1 MKTGAEMQETNV
13 ISIEQMKD
21 AIRRSGYLLEQR
33 VEPILF
39 KEGYYVE
46 TNPVF
51 PDPDREK
58 AREIDISALSARC
71 LYRKEYG
78 FIFPTLICECENNA
92 LPIVFFTKKIFLPYL
107 CREDIKTSGIPVKF
121 WRKDEYENF
130 ADFTGLEEFH
140 HYCAEEIATQYCSF
154 ELPKKGIQDRKWLA
168 IHRETQHQTFESLL
182 KALDYEI
189 ARHFDAW
196 APPDTI
202 NEEQVDVKV
211 YYPLLILQ
219 GDLYSA
225 SLRNKRLSL
234 KKSKHI
240 RFRKQFISTNK
251 IEPETYQIAVIT
263 EDYLPSYL
271 KIIDSELEKITKIFQ
286 RKKSRVLLS
295 IEKIVE
301 ETKKAKGKPE
311 SYRGYLEF

>member
-13 ISIEQMKD
+13 ISAKQMKD
-21 AIRRSGYLLEQR
+21 AIQRSGYLLEQR
-33 VEPILF
+33 IEPILF
-39 KEGYYVE
+39 DEGYYVE

-51 PDPDREK
+51 PDQDTGK
-58 AREIDISALSARC
+58 ARETDISALSARS
-71 LYRKEYG
+71 LYKKEYG

-92 LPIVFFTKKIFLPYL
+92 QPIVFFTKKTFIPYL
-107 CREDIKTSGIPVKF
+107 CQEDIKTSGIPVKF
-121 WRKDEYENF
+121 WIKDGYESF
-130 ADFTGLEEFH
+130 ADFTELEKFH
-140 HYCAEEIATQYCSF
+140 HYCAGEIATQYCAF
-154 ELPKKGIQDRKWLA
+154 QFTTKGEQGRKWLA
-168 IHRETQHQTFESLL
+168 IHHETQHQTFESLL

-189 ARHFDAW
+189 ARHFDTW
-196 APPDTI
+196 DPPDNI
-202 NEEQVDVKV
+202 NEEQVDIKV

-240 RFRKQFISTNK
+240 RFRKQFISPNK
-251 IEPETYQIAVIT
+251 IDPETYQVAVIT

-271 KIIDSELEKITKIFQ
+271 KIIDSEIEKMRRIFQ

-301 ETKKAKGKPE
+301 ETKQAKGKPK

>member
-1 MKTGAEMQETNV
+1 MQETNV
-13 ISIEQMKD
+13 ISIKQVKD
-21 AIRRSGYLLEQR
+21 AIQRSGYLLEQR
-33 VEPILF
+33 VEPVLF

-51 PDPDREK
+51 QDPDTEK
-58 AREIDISALSARC
+58 AREIDISALSAWRI
-71 LYRKEYG
+71 YGKEYG

-92 LPIVFFTKKIFLPYL
+92 LPIVFFTKEIFLPSL

-121 WRKDEYENF
+121 WKEDEYESF
-130 ADFTGLEEFH
+130 ADFTGLERFH
-140 HYCAEEIATQYCSF
+140 HYCAEEIATQYCTF
-154 ELPKKGIQDRKWLA
+154 EFTKKGRQDGKWLA
-168 IHRETQHQTFESLL
+168 THEEKQHQTFEKLL

-196 APPDTI
+196 APPNTI
-202 NEEQVDVKV
+202 NEEQVDIKV

-225 SLRNKRLSL
+225 YLRNKRLSL
-234 KKSKHI
+234 KKSKHV
-240 RFRKQFISTNK
+240 RFRKQFISPSKT
-251 IEPETYQIAVIT
+251 EPETYQIAVIT

-271 KIIDSELEKITKIFQ
+271 KIIDSELKKMTKILQ

-295 IEKIVE
+295 IEKIVD
-301 ETKKAKGKPE
+301 ETKKAKGEPE